1 MATSHLCNGKWRP
14 GGVESCPKHK
24 RISKKQPSVYR
35 SGDEATPSESPSDSP
50 PASSSDP
57 E

>member
-14 GGVESCPKHK
+14 GGVESCKKHK

-35 SGDEATPSESPSDSP
+35 TADEAAPSDSSSDAP
-50 PASSSDP
+50 SSSSSGS

>member
-14 GGVESCPKHK
+14 GGVEACPKHK

-35 SGDEATPSESPSDSP
+35 SADEAPTSGEASEGSSP
-50 PASSSDP
+50 A